1 MIIKPFETLLTSST
15 KKTKNHNMQTASPY
29 NNNKSKTSCLH
40 VPAYVFLGIF
50 LCDFVRENS
59 LEKNAPTTFLI

>member
-1 MIIKPFETLLTSST
+1 
-15 KKTKNHNMQTASPY
+15 MQTASPY

-59 LEKNAPTTFLI
+59 LEKNAPNYDRRDA

>member
-1 MIIKPFETLLTSST
+1 
-15 KKTKNHNMQTASPY
+15 MQTASPY
-29 NNNKSKTSCLH
+29 NKNKSKTSCLH

-59 LEKNAPTTFLI
+59 LEKKRSDYIFDLIKRL

>member
-1 MIIKPFETLLTSST
+1 
-15 KKTKNHNMQTASPY
+15 MQTASPY
-29 NNNKSKTSCLH
+29 NNKSKTSCLH

>member
-29 NNNKSKTSCLH
+29 NNKSKTSCLH
-40 VPAYVFLGIF
+40 VPAYDFLGIF